1 MRHQTKSNAGMGFAV
16 ATIFVDAIG
25 IGLIFPIMPDL
36 LADLGI
42 KTVSDAALYGAA
54 LSTVYAVMQ
63 FLFLPILGNLSDQ
76 IGRRPVLLIG
86 IAALF
91 VDYLIMGVASSY
103 ALLFIG
109 RLVAGIAGATV
120 ATATSYIADVSAP
133 NERAQNFGIMGATF
147 GIGFIIGPALGGLL
161 GAIDIRLPFFA
172 AAGFAGLNFTFGLFV
187 LPESLPPEKRRAFTW
202 QRANP
207 FKALKRAATD
217 PALRHPVFVIFCMM
231 LAGYVYPAVWSF
243 YGKEKFGW
251 DTALIG
257 FSLAGYGL
265 AVAFVQ
271 GVLIRFMLP
280 KWGERGTVRFGL
292 VSIIIAMLGIAF
304 ATDTWMIFAMITMAA
319 LGEVAGP
326 AINGILSKLVS
337 EREQGDLQGTLGSIE
352 SLAAIIA
359 PPVFAS
365 MFNMFSDGQG
375 LYFPGAPFLAA
386 ALISGIALIVFHKS
400 PKGTP

>member
-1 MRHQTKSNAGMGFAV
+1 MAKRTKSKAGMGFAV

-42 KTVSDAALYGAA
+42 ESISDAALYGAA
-54 LSTVYAVMQ
+54 LASVYAVMQ
-63 FLFLPILGNLSDQ
+63 FLFLPVLGNISDS

-91 VDYLIMGVASSY
+91 IDYIVMGVATSFSV
-103 ALLFIG
+103 LFIG

-120 ATATSYIADVSAP
+120 STATSYIADFSAP
-133 NERAQNFGIMGATF
+133 EDRAKNFGVIGATF
-147 GIGFIIGPALGGLL
+147 GLGFIVGPALGGLL
-161 GAIDIRLPFFA
+161 GAVDIRLPFFA
-172 AAGFAGLNFTFGLFV
+172 AAGFAGLNFLFGVFF
-187 LPESLPPEKRRAFTW
+187 LPESLLPEKRRAFTW

-207 FKALKRAATD
+207 FKALTRAVTD
-217 PALRHPVFVIFCMM
+217 PALKRLVFVVFCMM

-265 AVAFVQ
+265 GVAFVQ
-271 GVLIRFMLP
+271 GVLIRYMLP
-280 KWGERGTVRFGL
+280 KWGEHGTARFGL
-292 VSIIIAMLGIAF
+292 VSIIIAMVGIGF
-304 ATDTWMIFAMITMAA
+304 SVDTWMIFTMIIMAA

-326 AINGILSKLVS
+326 AINGMLSKLVPDN
-337 EREQGDLQGTLGSIE
+337 EQGDLQGVLGSIE

-359 PPVFAS
+359 PPIFAA
-365 MFNMFSDGQG
+365 MFKMFSDGAG
-375 LYFPGAPFLAA
+375 IYFPGAPFLAA
-386 ALISGIALIVFHKS
+386 AVITVFALLVFQRQ
-400 PKGTP
+400 

>member
-1 MRHQTKSNAGMGFAV
+1 MRRQTKTKAGMGFAV
-16 ATIFVDAIG
+16 VTIFVDAIG

-42 KTVSDAALYGAA
+42 QSTADAALYGAA

-76 IGRRPVLLIG
+76 LGRRPVLLIG
-86 IAALF
+86 LAALF
-91 VDYLIMGVASSY
+91 VDYIIMGVAANY
-103 ALLFIG
+103 ALLFVG
-109 RLVAGIAGATV
+109 RLVAGVAGATV

-133 NERAQNFGIMGATF
+133 DDRAKNFGVIGATF

-172 AAGFAGLNFTFGLFV
+172 AAGFAGLNFAYGLFF
-187 LPESLPPEKRRAFTW
+187 LPESLLPEKRRAFTW

-207 FKALKRAATD
+207 FKALKRAATN
-217 PALRHPVFVIFCMM
+217 PALRRPVFVVFCMM

-257 FSLAGYGL
+257 YSLAGYGL
-265 AVAFVQ
+265 GVAFVQ
-271 GVLIRFMLP
+271 GVFIRFMLP

-292 VSIIIAMLGIAF
+292 VAIITAMLGIAF
-304 ATDTWMIFAMITMAA
+304 AIDTWMIFAMIIMAT

-326 AINGILSKLVS
+326 AINGMLSKLVTDS
-337 EREQGDLQGTLGSIE
+337 EQGDLQGTLGSIE

-359 PPVFAS
+359 PPIFAS
-365 MFNMFSDGQG
+365 MFKAFSDGQG

-386 ALISGIALIVFHKS
+386 AIISGIALFVFHKN
-400 PKGTP
+400 P

>member
-1 MRHQTKSNAGMGFAV
+1 MRLQTKSKAGMGFAV

-42 KTVSDAALYGAA
+42 QTVANAALYGAA
-54 LSTVYAVMQ
+54 LASVYAVMQ

-76 IGRRPVLLIG
+76 MGRRPVLLIG

-91 VDYLIMGVASSY
+91 VDYIIMGVAASF
-103 ALLFIG
+103 AVLFIG

-120 ATATSYIADVSAP
+120 STATSYIADVSAP
-133 NERAQNFGIMGATF
+133 EDRAKNFGVIGATF
-147 GIGFIIGPALGGLL
+147 GIGFIVGPALGGLL
-161 GAIDIRLPFFA
+161 GAVDIRLPFFA
-172 AAGFAGLNFTFGLFV
+172 AAGFAGLNFLFGVFF
-187 LPESLPPEKRRAFTW
+187 LPESLPSDKRRTFTW

-207 FKALKRAATD
+207 FKALTRAATD
-217 PALRHPVFVIFCMM
+217 PALRRPVFVVFCMM

-265 AVAFVQ
+265 GVAFVQ
-271 GVLIRFMLP
+271 GILIRYMLP

-292 VSIIIAMLGIAF
+292 ISVIIAMVGIGF
-304 ATDTWMIFAMITMAA
+304 AIDTWMIFAMIIMAA

-326 AINGILSKLVS
+326 AINGIMSKMVPDS
-337 EREQGDLQGTLGSIE
+337 EQGDLQGVLGSIE

-359 PPVFAS
+359 PPIFAA
-365 MFNMFSDGQG
+365 MFKWFSDDQG

-386 ALISGIALIVFHKS
+386 AFITGFALLVFQRK
-400 PKGTP
+400 P

>member
-1 MRHQTKSNAGMGFAV
+1 MRRRTKSKAGMGFAV

-54 LSTVYAVMQ
+54 LASVYAVMQ

-76 IGRRPVLLIG
+76 LGRRPVLLFG

-91 VDYLIMGVASSY
+91 IDYLVMGFATSFAV
-103 ALLFIG
+103 LFIG

-133 NERAQNFGIMGATF
+133 EDRAKNFGIMGATF
-147 GIGFIIGPALGGLL
+147 GIGFIVGPAIGGLL
-161 GAIDIRLPFFA
+161 GGIDIRLPFFA
-172 AAGFAGLNFTFGLFV
+172 AAGFAGLNFAFGLFF
-187 LPESLPPEKRRAFTW
+187 LPESLPPEKRRPFTW
-202 QRANP
+202 SRANP
-207 FKALKRAATD
+207 FKALKRAFTS
-217 PALRHPVFVIFCMM
+217 PALRRPVFVVFCMM

-271 GVLIRFMLP
+271 GVLIRYMLP
-280 KWGERGTVRFGL
+280 KWGEIGTVRFGL
-292 VSIIIAMLGIAF
+292 ASVIIGMVGIAF
-304 ATDTWMIFAMITMAA
+304 AINTWMIFAVIIMAA

-326 AINGILSKLVS
+326 AINGILSKLVPD
-337 EREQGDLQGTLGSIE
+337 REQGDLQGVLGSIE

-359 PPVFAS
+359 PPIFAS
-365 MFNMFSDGQG
+365 MFKVFSDQEG

-386 ALISGIALIVFHKS
+386 AIITAFALLVFRRN
-400 PKGTP
+400 P

>member
-1 MRHQTKSNAGMGFAV
+1 MSRKTKTKAGMGFAV

-42 KTVSDAALYGAA
+42 NSVADAALYGAA

-76 IGRRPVLLIG
+76 LGRRPVLLIG

-91 VDYLIMGVASSY
+91 VDYIIMGVAANY

-109 RLVAGIAGATV
+109 RLVAGVAGATV
-120 ATATSYIADVSAP
+120 ATATSYIADVSP
-133 NERAQNFGIMGATF
+133 PDDRAQNFGVIGATF

-161 GAIDIRLPFFA
+161 GAIDIRFPFFA
-172 AAGFAGLNFTFGLFV
+172 AAGFAGLNFAYGLFF
-187 LPESLPPEKRRAFTW
+187 LPESLLPEKRRAFTW

-217 PALRHPVFVIFCMM
+217 PALRRPVFVVFCMM

-257 FSLAGYGL
+257 FSLAGYGV
-265 AVAFVQ
+265 AVAIVQ

-292 VSIIIAMLGIAF
+292 VSVIIAMVGITF
-304 ATDTWMIFAMITMAA
+304 AVDTWMVFSMITMAA

-337 EREQGDLQGTLGSIE
+337 DSEQGDLQGTLGSIE

-359 PPVFAS
+359 PPVFS
-365 MFNMFSDGQG
+365 SIFNAFSDGEG
-375 LYFPGAPFLAA
+375 LYFPGAPFLLA
-386 ALISGIALIVFHKS
+386 ALITGFALLIFRR
-400 PKGTP
+400 TP

>member
-1 MRHQTKSNAGMGFAV
+1 MSRQTKTKAGMGFAV

-42 KTVSDAALYGAA
+42 QSVSDAALYGAA
-54 LSTVYAVMQ
+54 LSMVYAVMQ

-76 IGRRPVLLIG
+76 LGRRPVLLVG

-91 VDYLIMGVASSY
+91 VDYVIMGVAANY
-103 ALLFIG
+103 ALLFVG
-109 RLVAGIAGATV
+109 RLVAGVAGATV

-133 NERAQNFGIMGATF
+133 DDRAKNFGVIGATF

-172 AAGFAGLNFTFGLFV
+172 AAGFAGLNFAYGLFL
-187 LPESLPPEKRRAFTW
+187 LPESLLPEKRRAFTW

-217 PALRHPVFVIFCMM
+217 PALRRPVFVVFCMM

-257 FSLAGYGL
+257 FSLAGYGG
-265 AVAFVQ
+265 AVAIVQ

-292 VSIIIAMLGIAF
+292 VSVIIAMVGITF
-304 ATDTWMIFAMITMAA
+304 AVDTWMVFAMITMAA

-326 AINGILSKLVS
+326 AINGILSKLVPDS
-337 EREQGDLQGTLGSIE
+337 EQGDLQGTLGSIE

-365 MFNMFSDGQG
+365 IFKAFSDGEG
-375 LYFPGAPFLAA
+375 VYFPGAPFLLA
-386 ALISGIALIVFHKS
+386 ALITGFALLIFHR
-400 PKGTP
+400 TP

>member
-1 MRHQTKSNAGMGFAV
+1 MHFKTKSKAGLGFAV

-42 KTVSDAALYGAA
+42 QTVANAALYGAA

-76 IGRRPVLLIG
+76 LGRRPVLLIG
-86 IAALF
+86 ISALF
-91 VDYLIMGVASSY
+91 VDYIIMGIAASF
-103 ALLFIG
+103 AVLFIG

-120 ATATSYIADVSAP
+120 ATATSYIADISAP
-133 NERAQNFGIMGATF
+133 DDRAKNFGLIGATF
-147 GIGFIIGPALGGLL
+147 GIGFIVGPALGGVL

-172 AAGFAGLNFTFGLFV
+172 AAGFAGLNFAFGVFF
-187 LPESLPPEKRRAFTW
+187 LPESLPPEKRRPFTW

-217 PALRHPVFVIFCMM
+217 PALRRPVFVVFCMM

-251 DTALIG
+251 DTAIIG

-265 AVAFVQ
+265 GVAFVQ
-271 GVLIRFMLP
+271 GVLIRYMLP

-292 VSIIIAMLGIAF
+292 VSIIVAMVGITF
-304 ATDTWMIFAMITMAA
+304 AIDTWMIFTMIIMAT

-326 AINGILSKLVS
+326 AINGILSKLVPDS
-337 EREQGDLQGTLGSIE
+337 EQGDLQGVLGSIE

-359 PPVFAS
+359 PPIFAT
-365 MFNMFSDGQG
+365 MFKWFSDDQG

-386 ALISGIALIVFHKS
+386 AIITGFALLVFQRK
-400 PKGTP
+400 P

>member
-1 MRHQTKSNAGMGFAV
+1 MAIRTKSKAGMGFAV

-42 KTVSDAALYGAA
+42 ENISDAALYGAA
-54 LSTVYAVMQ
+54 LASVYAVMQ
-63 FLFLPILGNLSDQ
+63 FLFLPILGNISDS

-91 VDYLIMGVASSY
+91 IDYIVMGIATSFAV
-103 ALLFIG
+103 LFIG

-120 ATATSYIADVSAP
+120 ATATSYIADFSAP
-133 NERAQNFGIMGATF
+133 EDRAKNFGAIGATF
-147 GIGFIIGPALGGLL
+147 GLGFIVGPALGGLL

-172 AAGFAGLNFTFGLFV
+172 AAGFAGLNFVFGVFF
-187 LPESLPPEKRRAFTW
+187 LPESLLPEKRRPFTW

-207 FKALKRAATD
+207 FKALTRAATD
-217 PALRHPVFVIFCMM
+217 PSLRRLVFVVFCMM

-251 DTALIG
+251 DTAIIG

-265 AVAFVQ
+265 GVAFVQ
-271 GVLIRFMLP
+271 GVLIRYMLP
-280 KWGERGTVRFGL
+280 KWGERGTARFGL
-292 VSIIIAMLGIAF
+292 VSIIIAMVGIGF
-304 ATDTWMIFAMITMAA
+304 SIDTWMIFAMIIMAA

-326 AINGILSKLVS
+326 AINGMLSKLVPDN
-337 EREQGDLQGTLGSIE
+337 EQGDLQGVLGSIE
-352 SLAAIIA
+352 SLAAVIA
-359 PPVFAS
+359 PPIFAA
-365 MFNMFSDGQG
+365 MFKMFSDGQG
-375 LYFPGAPFLAA
+375 IYFPGAPFLAA
-386 ALISGIALIVFHKS
+386 AIITIFALLVFQRQ
-400 PKGTP
+400 

>member
-1 MRHQTKSNAGMGFAV
+1 MGFAV
-16 ATIFVDAIG
+16 ATLFVDAIG
-25 IGLIFPIMPDL
+25 IGLIFPILPDL

-42 KTVSDAALYGAA
+42 SNVSDAALYGAA
-54 LSTVYAVMQ
+54 LASVYAVMQ
-63 FLFLPILGNLSDQ
+63 FLFLPILGNLSDHV
-76 IGRRPVLLIG
+76 GRRPVLLIG

-91 VDYLIMGVASSY
+91 VDYLIMGFAASF

-120 ATATSYIADVSAP
+120 ATATSYIADISAP
-133 NERAQNFGIMGATF
+133 EDRAKNFGIMGATF
-147 GIGFIIGPALGGLL
+147 GIGFIVGPALGGLL

-172 AAGFAGLNFTFGLFV
+172 AAGFACLNFLFGLFL
-187 LPESLPPEKRRAFTW
+187 LPESLLPEKRRAFTW

-207 FKALKRAATD
+207 FKALKHAATA
-217 PALRHPVFVIFCMM
+217 PALRRPVFVVFCMM

-251 DTALIG
+251 DTAIIG

-265 AVAFVQ
+265 GVALVQ
-271 GVLIRFMLP
+271 GVLIRYMLP

-292 VSIIIAMLGIAF
+292 VSIIIAMLGVGF
-304 ATDTWMIFAMITMAA
+304 AIDTWMVFAMITMAA

-326 AINGILSKLVS
+326 AINGILSKRVPDS
-337 EREQGDLQGTLGSIE
+337 EQGDLQGVLGSIE

-359 PPVFAS
+359 PPIFAGL
-365 MFNMFSDGQG
+365 FRLFSDGDG
-375 LYFPGAPFLAA
+375 LYFPGAPFLLAA
-386 ALISGIALIVFHKS
+386 TIAVLALLVFAG
-400 PKGTP
+400 PRR

>member
-1 MRHQTKSNAGMGFAV
+1 MLRQTKSKAGMGFAV

-42 KTVSDAALYGAA
+42 KSVSDAALYGAA

-76 IGRRPVLLIG
+76 LGRRPVLLIG

-91 VDYLIMGVASSY
+91 VDYIIMGVAASF
-103 ALLFIG
+103 AVLFIG

-133 NERAQNFGIMGATF
+133 DDRAKNFGMIGATF
-147 GIGFIIGPALGGLL
+147 GVGFIIGPALGGLL

-172 AAGFAGLNFTFGLFV
+172 AAGFAGLNFAYGLFF
-187 LPESLPPEKRRAFTW
+187 LPESLLPKNRRPFTW

-207 FKALKRAATD
+207 FMALKRAVTS
-217 PALRHPVFVIFCMM
+217 PALRRPVFVVFCMM

-257 FSLAGYGL
+257 FSLAGYGG
-265 AVAFVQ
+265 AVALVQ
-271 GVLIRFMLP
+271 GVLIRYMLP
-280 KWGERGTVRFGL
+280 KWGERGTVRLGL

-304 ATDTWMIFAMITMAA
+304 AVETWMIFAMITMAA

-326 AINGILSKLVS
+326 AINGILSKLVPDS
-337 EREQGDLQGTLGSIE
+337 EQGDLQGTLGSIE

-365 MFNMFSDGQG
+365 MFKMFSDDQG
-375 LYFPGAPFLAA
+375 FYFPGAPFLAA
-386 ALISGIALIVFHKS
+386 AVISGFALIVFRRK
-400 PKGTP
+400 P

>member
-1 MRHQTKSNAGMGFAV
+1 MSRLTKSKAGMGFAV

-42 KTVSDAALYGAA
+42 QSVSDAALYGAA
-54 LSTVYAVMQ
+54 LSMVYAVMQ

-76 IGRRPVLLIG
+76 LGRRPVLLVG

-91 VDYLIMGVASSY
+91 VDYVIMGVAANY
-103 ALLFIG
+103 ALLFVG
-109 RLVAGIAGATV
+109 RLVAGVAGATV

-133 NERAQNFGIMGATF
+133 DDRAKNFGVIGATF

-172 AAGFAGLNFTFGLFV
+172 AAGFAGLNFAYGLFL
-187 LPESLPPEKRRAFTW
+187 LPESLLPEKRRAFTW

-217 PALRHPVFVIFCMM
+217 PALRRPVFVVFCMM

-257 FSLAGYGL
+257 FSLAGYGG
-265 AVAFVQ
+265 AVAIVQ

-292 VSIIIAMLGIAF
+292 VSVIIAMVGITF
-304 ATDTWMIFAMITMAA
+304 AVDTWMVFAMITMAA

-326 AINGILSKLVS
+326 AINGILSKLVPDS
-337 EREQGDLQGTLGSIE
+337 EQGDLQGTLGSIE

-365 MFNMFSDGQG
+365 IFKAFSDGEG
-375 LYFPGAPFLAA
+375 VYFPGAPFLLA
-386 ALISGIALIVFHKS
+386 ALITGFALLIFHR
-400 PKGTP
+400 TP